1 MHVRRARAPS
11 TAPFAD
17 GRAGLDNPIEGFM
30 LTMMPALPQ
39 TSPRGR
45 TARWLLLALAI
56 ASGALVGVGLFTF
69 GYGQGL
75 SYLSYDPNACT
86 NCHVM
91 QSYFDSWQKS
101 SHQHVAVCNDC
112 HLPHHPVGKYVVKA
126 DNGFFHSWA
135 FTTDDFHEPIRIKA
149 RNRRVTQQA
158 CLHCHTETVSQMQPA
173 TVEGT
178 TPLCVH
184 CHPDVGHALEP

>member
-1 MHVRRARAPS
+1 
-11 TAPFAD
+11 
-17 GRAGLDNPIEGFM
+17 
-30 LTMMPALPQ
+30 MMPMQ
-39 TSPRGR
+39 TPNTRPGR
-45 TARWLLLALAI
+45 TTHWLVFALAVV
-56 ASGALVGVGLFTF
+56 SGALVGVGLFTF
-69 GYGQGL
+69 GYGKGL

-91 QSYFDSWQKS
+91 QPYFDSWQKS
-101 SHQHVAVCNDC
+101 SHHDVAVCNDC

-158 CLHCHTETVSQMQPA
+158 CLHCHAETVSQMLPA
-173 TVEGT
+173 TAQGRA
-178 TPLCVH
+178 PLCVQ
-184 CHPDVGHALEP
+184 CHTDVGHALRP